1 MPTRPTKQSDSRA
14 RNWRGSECVEL
25 DSMPPTELR
34 SLVEN
39 AITSLIDWYEWEQL
53 KQVEREEQQTL
64 ERTLAGFIASENGEN
79 GDDSIPF

>member
-1 MPTRPTKQSDSRA
+1 
-14 RNWRGSECVEL
+14 
-25 DSMPPTELR
+25 MPPTELR